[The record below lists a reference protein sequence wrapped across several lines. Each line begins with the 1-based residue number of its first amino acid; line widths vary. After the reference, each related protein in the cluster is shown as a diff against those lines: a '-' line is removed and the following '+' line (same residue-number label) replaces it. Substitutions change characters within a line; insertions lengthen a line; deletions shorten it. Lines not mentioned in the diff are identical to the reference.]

1 MMVVFMNETL
11 FKVANGRF
19 YYVEVVGKRIPNRC
33 CLWLRRVGH
42 ISRACAYRVSGY
54 TDSVRPYWLRNII
67 FFSDILVLTFT
78 YDACVCECIWMREY
92 KQGVYLKTKPTKS
105 FSLPEFLADD
115 GSCHAST
122 IRENVPYKNKI

>member
-54 TDSVRPYWLRNII
+54 TDSARPYWLRNII

-78 YDACVCECIWMREY
+78 YEACVCVCVWENINKR
-92 KQGVYLKTKPTKS
+92 VYIQELDQLNK
-105 FSLPEFLADD
+105 
-115 GSCHAST
+115 
-122 IRENVPYKNKI
+122 NVIVTWIPRRWWFVPRFHNKRKCTL